1 VIDARPA
8 LGPRG
13 TGIPHY
19 VRRIVRHLP
28 AADPETEYRAWYLD
42 VRGLF
47 RGRQRF
53 AALELPN
60 LTEKA
65 SRIPSR
71 VFQPVSW
78 RLGVPRVEWLAG
90 EFDLLLGTNFLPP
103 RTGRPERAVPVVHD
117 LAFLQLPE
125 SAPQFDAGW
134 RRRLGRSIDAAP
146 AVIVPSSSAREDLL
160 SWRPVAPERVHVV
173 HHGVD
178 ADAYA
183 PVPQG
188 AIDAVRRRFGL
199 EGPYVLFV
207 GGIEPRKNLERL
219 VAAFGQLGTSA
230 SLVIAG
236 GPVSWL
242 PKALEQVEQA
252 VASLP
257 DGVQRRI
264 VRTGYIAERDKVALL
279 CGATVLA
286 YPSRYEGFGFPVL
299 EAFAAGVPVV
309 TSTVSSLPEVAG
321 DAAVLV
327 DPEDTASIAAGLAE
341 LLGDEDLRA
350 VLSAAGVARAARFTW
365 ERTAQ
370 RTAEVL
376 HGAAEPEPAPGAE
389 GPGAEGPG

>member
-13 TGIPHY
+13 TGVPHY

-28 AADPETEYRAWYLD
+28 AADPGTDFCAWYLD
-42 VRGLF
+42 VRGLL
-47 RGRQRF
+47 RGRRRF
-53 AALELPN
+53 AGLELPN
-60 LTEKA
+60 FTERA

-71 VFQPVSW
+71 LFQPVSW

-117 LAFLQLPE
+117 LAFLHLPE

-134 RRRLGRSIDAAP
+134 RRRLARSIDAAA
-146 AVIVPSSSAREDLL
+146 AVIVPSASAREDLL
-160 SWRPVAPERVHVV
+160 AWRPVAPERVHVV

-183 PVPQG
+183 PVSPA
-188 AIDAVRRRFGL
+188 AIDAVRRRFGI
-199 EGPYVLFV
+199 EGPYVLFI

-236 GPVSWL
+236 GPVAWL
-242 PKALEQVEQA
+242 PKAGEQVEGA
-252 VASLP
+252 VSALP
-257 DGVQRRI
+257 AGVQRRV
-264 VRTGYIAERDKVALL
+264 VRTGYVSERDKVALL
-279 CGATVLA
+279 SGATILA
-286 YPSRYEGFGFPVL
+286 FPSRYEGFGFPVL
-299 EAFAAGVPVV
+299 EAFAAGIPVV
-309 TSTVSSLPEVAG
+309 TSSVSSLPEVAG
-321 DAAVLV
+321 DAAILV
-327 DPEDTASIAAGLAE
+327 DPEDTAAIAAGLAE

-350 VLSAAGVARAARFTW
+350 VLSAAGVARAARLTW

-376 HGAAEPEPAPGAE
+376 RGAAQPPPGPADDRPD
-389 GPGAEGPG
+389 